1 MSESHNR
8 PETPR
13 GAEPGAGAPPGAP
26 TGEDGSDESRVLAAL
41 CYVPFLCFLPY
52 FFAPRDEFARH
63 HARQGFVL
71 LVLLVVLGL
80 ALRVIEWALTG
91 LPVLGVIVITLS
103 RLSFGLALLGLGL
116 AGALKALSGERF
128 HLPGLGHVAERV
140 PL

>member
-1 MSESHNR
+1 M
-8 PETPR
+8 PR
-13 GAEPGAGAPPGAP
+13 GA
-26 TGEDGSDESRVLAAL
+26 GEEGTDESRVLAAL
-41 CYVPFLCFLPY
+41 SYVPFLCFLPY
-52 FFAPRDEFARH
+52 FLAPRDEFARH

-103 RLSFGLALLGLGL
+103 RLAVGLALLGLGL
-116 AGALKALSGERF
+116 AGALKALGGERF
-128 HLPGLGHVAERV
+128 HLPGLAHVAERV

>member
-1 MSESHNR
+1 MNESSSGQG
-8 PETPR
+8 TP
-13 GAEPGAGAPPGAP
+13 PGGAPGGSPGEEG
-26 TGEDGSDESRVLAAL
+26 TDQSRVLAAL
-41 CYVPFLCFLPY
+41 AYVPFLCFLPY
-52 FFAPRDEFARH
+52 FFAPEDDFARH

-91 LPVLGVIVITLS
+91 LPVLGVIIITLS